1 MVAVP
6 DRSRFEQAYAGKA
19 PWDIGKPQNSFV
31 GAAEQI
37 AGDVLDCGC
46 GTGDLALFLAKRGC
60 RVTGIDFL
68 EEPIARAQAKAAA
81 QGSQAQF
88 LVKDALTLGEWNRRF
103 DVIVDSGL
111 FHVFND
117 DDRRTYV
124 AGLHQVLK
132 NGGKLF
138 FMCFSD
144 QEPGTLG
151 PRRVTKPEIEQ
162 AFQQGWK
169 ILSIAPARFE
179 IRPDFTEVAFSAGGA
194 RAWFVSVEKPD

>member
-37 AGDVLDCGC
+37 AGDVLD
-46 GTGDLALFLAKRGC
+46 RGC